1 MGVVTI
7 KGATSVKVSILTKD
21 YNVHM
26 VFMYWF
32 IKSHNYI
39 INNIF
44 GLDVDIET
52 KYDPYCNNKYKC
64 LHQAIHYNQMYDFV
78 FNYNVD

>member
-26 VFMYWF
+26 VFMY
-32 IKSHNYI
+32 
-39 INNIF
+39 
-44 GLDVDIET
+44 
-52 KYDPYCNNKYKC
+52 
-64 LHQAIHYNQMYDFV
+64 
-78 FNYNVD
+78 